1 MFAEG
6 HPSIS
11 EGIGKMPVTEWLLD
25 SDPSIRWQVMQDV
38 THEPADVVAAER
50 SRVASEGWGARLLA
64 LQGPDGQ
71 WGGGTYFPPWIST
84 TYTLL
89 LLRDLGLDP
98 ACEEARRAVAMVRD
112 NSRWEEGGQPYFSG
126 EVEPCINGTALALG
140 SYFGQDVQGVVDRL
154 LGEQLSDG
162 GWNCEAENG
171 STRSS
176 FHTTICVLGGL
187 LEHERTMGG
196 SVEVTAARLGGE
208 EYLLRRRMFRRL
220 STGEVEDPAWT
231 LFSFPARWYYDV
243 LRGLD
248 YLRTAGVVPDE
259 RCAEAIDLVE
269 KKRHRDGRWLL
280 ENPHPGQVHF
290 DMEDGAG
297 RPSRW
302 NTLRAMR
309 VLDWYEHGPGSEGAS
324 GRVSTSPQDVSPKNS

>member
-1 MFAEG
+1 MSLPTSSPPSARGLHRKDGG
-6 HPSIS
+6 HGCSPFRARMVSGVEAPTS
-11 EGIGKMPVTEWLLD
+11 PRGSPPRTPCCCCGTWGWTRRARKPAA
-25 SDPSIRWQVMQDV
+25 RWQSSV
-38 THEPADVVAAER
+38 TTA
-50 SRVASEGWGARLLA
+50 
-64 LQGPDGQ
+64 
-71 WGGGTYFPPWIST
+71 GG
-84 TYTLL
+84 
-89 LLRDLGLDP
+89 
-98 ACEEARRAVAMVRD
+98 RRAA
-112 NSRWEEGGQPYFSG
+112 SPTSG
-126 EVEPCINGTALALG
+126 EVEPCINGTAVALG